1 MKAFKTARVASRST
15 LARKTA
21 ADLMTPDPVSIR
33 DDATVPEVIA
43 MLTDRG
49 FSAAPVIDKA
59 GRAVGVLSRAD
70 IVVHDRELGHS
81 SGRVPEYYGEPEP
94 ASGPEETCPP
104 GFHIETPDT
113 MLVRDI
119 MTPMVFSVTPDAPAR
134 RVVSDM
140 VGLKVHRLFVVD
152 RDGILIGVIS
162 SLDVLK
168 HIWPEKAP
176 ADAPAALAPA

>member
-1 MKAFKTARVASRST
+1 MNALKKARDSSRSN
-15 LARKTA
+15 LAKKTA
-21 ADLMTPDPVSIR
+21 ADLMTRDPVSIC
-33 DDATVPEVIA
+33 DDATVHEAVA

-81 SGRVPEYYGEPEP
+81 SGRGPDYYRESEPTEPEE
-94 ASGPEETCPP
+94 ACPP
-104 GFHIETPDT
+104 GFHIEKPDR

-119 MTPMVFSVTPDAPAR
+119 MTPMVFAVPPDASAR
-134 RVVSDM
+134 RVVADM

-152 RDGILIGVIS
+152 GEGILVGVIS

-168 HIWPEKAP
+168 NIWRDHTPAHAP
-176 ADAPAALAPA
+176 AILALA

>member
-1 MKAFKTARVASRST
+1 MNAFKKARVSSRSN
-15 LARKTA
+15 LAKKIA
-21 ADLMTPDPVSIR
+21 SDLMTPDPVSIR
-33 DDATVPEVIA
+33 DNATVHEAVA
-43 MLTDRG
+43 MLTDHG
-49 FSAAPVIDKA
+49 FSAAPVIDNA

-70 IVVHDRELGHS
+70 IVVHDRELAHS
-81 SGRVPEYYGEPEP
+81 SGRVPDSYDEREPT
-94 ASGPEETCPP
+94 SGPKEKCPP
-104 GFHIETPDT
+104 GFHVEKPDR

-119 MTPMVFSVTPDAPAR
+119 MTPMVFSVPPDAPAR

-152 RDGILIGVIS
+152 KDGVLVGVIS

-176 ADAPAALAPA
+176 VDERTLVPA

>member
-1 MKAFKTARVASRST
+1 MNISNTARPRST
-15 LARKTA
+15 LSRKSA
-21 ADLMTPDPVSIR
+21 ADLMTPNPVSIR
-33 DDATVPEVIA
+33 DDATVHEAVA

-59 GRAVGVLSRAD
+59 GRAVGVVSRAD

-81 SGRVPEYYGEPEP
+81 SARDYFTN
-94 ASGPEETCPP
+94 EEVISEAEEKCPP
-104 GFHIETPDT
+104 GSHIEKPDG

-119 MTPMVFSVTPDAPAR
+119 MTPMVFAVSPSASAR

-152 RDGILIGVIS
+152 RDGVLVGIIS

-168 HIWPEKAP
+168 HIWPAKA
-176 ADAPAALAPA
+176 AAETLALAGA

>member
-1 MKAFKTARVASRST
+1 MNAFNKTRVAPRSN
-15 LARKTA
+15 LAKKTA
-21 ADLMTPDPVSIR
+21 ANLMTPDPVSIR
-33 DDATVPEVIA
+33 DDATVHEAVA
-43 MLTDRG
+43 LLTDRG

-59 GRAVGVLSRAD
+59 GRAVGVVSRAD

-81 SGRVPEYYGEPEP
+81 SGRVPESDLDREPTAEPEEKCP
-94 ASGPEETCPP
+94 A
-104 GFHIETPDT
+104 GFHVEKPDR

-119 MTPMVFSVTPDAPAR
+119 MTPMVFSVPPDAPAR

-152 RDGILIGVIS
+152 REGILVGVIS

-168 HIWPEKAP
+168 HIWVGKAP
-176 ADAPAALAPA
+176 VEEPDMAPA